1 MPLTKEKVIELI
13 KALPDDITV
22 DDIMEE
28 LHFKS
33 QVDEGLTQLDRGE
46 GIPHDDVVIFL
57 RGRLDDRRLVRTA
70 AKLSEDAFCKVWDN
84 QEDAAY
90 DKL

>member
-1 MPLTKEKVIELI
+1 MLANADGKEPEMLLTKEKVIELI
-13 KALPDDITV
+13 KSLPDDITV

-28 LHFKS
+28 LYFKS
-33 QVDEGLTQLDRGE
+33 QVDEGLAQLDRGE
-46 GIPHDDVVIFL
+46 GIPHEDVF
-57 RGRLDDRRLVRTA
+57 R
-70 AKLSEDAFCKVWDN
+70 KVWDN